1 MKKLSVVLGLL
12 VASLFLSSC
21 AFTPTIGKPADYAKI
36 NDCNSVDVSSGA
48 GYTGTVMTA
57 RSGGSSGLYYFTAK
71 EDLHVYYD
79 CDFYHSPSLYTVELD
94 NVDMGYTSK
103 RKDCSVEFDMKAGQ
117 ELKIY
122 YGTRLYRTDGTR
134 EKAFE
139 FYIYFE

>member
-21 AFTPTIGKPADYAKI
+21 AFTPTMGNPADYAKI

-57 RSGGSSGLYYFTAK
+57 SMGASSGLYYFNAT

-79 CDFYHSPSLYTVELD
+79 ANFYHSPSLYKVSIND
-94 NVDMGYTSK
+94 VDTGLTSK
-103 RKDCSVEFDMKAGQ
+103 HKDSSVEFDVKAGD
-117 ELKIY
+117 EIKVY

-134 EKAFE
+134 EKAFA